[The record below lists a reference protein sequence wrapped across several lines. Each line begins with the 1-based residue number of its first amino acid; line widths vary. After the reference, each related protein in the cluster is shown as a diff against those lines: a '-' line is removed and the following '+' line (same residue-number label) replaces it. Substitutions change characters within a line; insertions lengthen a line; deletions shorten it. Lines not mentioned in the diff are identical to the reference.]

1 MSGIINV
8 VGENSRMVDLRPN
21 MPYFTARDSS
31 GGQTVAH
38 STYTHS
44 TAMTVSVDTHNA
56 WSSNTYTIPETGYYH
71 IIGNSELYQSSNN
84 IGGAKMSI
92 EKTGSTLIGRYSW
105 VTYSAGW
112 QYPLVLRHIDVNVNT
127 VEHCV
132 AGTDN
137 LKLYFEHMSGNG
149 SSGSF
154 QKTSFLVYK
163 IGI

>member
-71 IIGNSELYQSSNN
+71 IIGN
-84 IGGAKMSI
+84 
-92 EKTGSTLIGRYSW
+92 
-105 VTYSAGW
+105 
-112 QYPLVLRHIDVNVNT
+112 VNVNT